1 MPRILSVCTLPQS
14 DIQWEEPVVINLD
27 EEDSLLMDEPHIES
41 GNSDFTDSNMEVEE
55 EAMVNVETL
64 DSKVKQDL
72 QEFRRK
78 KLEEN
83 ENLKQV
89 FVAALSRGICDDL
102 SKFNREQ
109 KHLSNGQCLPV
120 DNQACTDESAGNVPV
135 VRVNTEDISF
145 PCAKVKAKES
155 SFSCAKV
162 KAEESSFQF
171 TIVKPEASSLPLT
184 NDKTESDVSDT
195 DNSYGEPNTSDAN
208 NTDTDDSDTGDSDN
222 DDSDTDSSSKT
233 ETTDLK
239 SQTRLQPSIAVNAAN
254 NQSVPTVNKKV
265 SVLCSFRFTAD
276 MS

>member
-155 SFSCAKV
+155 SF
-162 KAEESSFQF
+162 QF

-239 SQTRLQPSIAVNAAN
+239 SQTGLQPSIAVNAAN
-254 NQSVPTVNKKV
+254 NQSMPTVNKKV